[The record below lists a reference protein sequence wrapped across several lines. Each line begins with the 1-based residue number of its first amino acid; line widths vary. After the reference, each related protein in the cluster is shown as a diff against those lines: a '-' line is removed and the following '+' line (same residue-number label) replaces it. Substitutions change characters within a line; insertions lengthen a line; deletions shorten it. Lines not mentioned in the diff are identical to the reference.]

1 MVHALRVFRVLAA
14 LCLLGAFSEIA
25 SAEGVCAAE
34 LCERDCKNTVPSIL
48 GRHDPRQYEAC
59 LAAERACREGIPAIE
74 AACQV
79 SQNYQAGLLW
89 GRRLSVEACSSRW
102 TNAASRPT
110 GLPTSCVRPAAK
122 RWARSAA
129 PAAASSAR
137 KSSTPPPLME
147 AWRKQA
153 RQLLQDRSPN
163 EDGAAKKH
171 ARIGSQKFERL
182 TAPRPPSVKTSA
194 VNSGEDCEPHESRLR
209 SSEHALT

>member
-79 SQNYQAGLLW
+79 SQNYQAGLLL
-89 GRRLSVEACSSRW
+89 GKEAVRRGVLKSMDQCRQQTNWVTNIVRQTGGEAVGKVSGTCSCFFCEEIID
-102 TNAASRPT
+102 T
-110 GLPTSCVRPAAK
+110 
-122 RWARSAA
+122 
-129 PAAASSAR
+129 AAADGSLEEASTPTPPGPIPQRGRGR
-137 KSSTPPPLME
+137 KETCEDWIAEIRKIDSTPP
-147 AWRKQA
+147 AQ
-153 RQLLQDRSPN
+153 RQN
-163 EDGAAKKH
+163 FC
-171 ARIGSQKFERL
+171 SQLGR
-182 TAPRPPSVKTSA
+182 
-194 VNSGEDCEPHESRLR
+194 GLR
-209 SSEHALT
+209 AT